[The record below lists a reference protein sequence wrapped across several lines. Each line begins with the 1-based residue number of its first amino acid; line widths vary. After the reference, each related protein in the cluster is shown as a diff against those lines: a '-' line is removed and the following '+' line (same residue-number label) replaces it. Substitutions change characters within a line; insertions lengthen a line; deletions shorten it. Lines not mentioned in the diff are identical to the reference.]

1 MKNLLK
7 CGLALAAAFS
17 LAACSGGGQSED
29 TTKIGIIQLAE
40 HPALDQAYEGFMDG
54 LKEAGYTEENT
65 TFDYQNASN
74 DQSNCATIVDKFVN
88 DGDDLIY
95 AIATPSAQTAAKK
108 TNDIPI
114 IVNAVTDPAASG
126 IVKDNEEPGG
136 NVTGVSDLT
145 PVGKQIELL
154 TQIVPD
160 AKKVAVMYCS
170 SEDNSKIQAEMAE
183 KALDAAGLEWQ
194 EATVADSSSIQQV
207 TESLIGKVD
216 VIYIPTDNL
225 LAEGMSAV
233 AQVSN
238 ANGIPCIVGESGMVE
253 NGGLATYG
261 IDYHKLGE
269 MAAKQAVEILKDGK
283 SPAEMPIEYLDP
295 EDCVLTINKSAAEE
309 LGITIPDDLAAKAE
323 MVETAA

>member
-1 MKNLLK
+1 MNKLFK
-7 CGLALAAAFS
+7 IGLASVTAFS
-17 LAACSGGGQSED
+17 LVACSGGSQSDD

-54 LKEAGYTEENT
+54 LEEAGYTEDNT
-65 TFDYQNASN
+65 VFDYQNASN
-74 DQSNCATIVDKFVN
+74 DQSNCKTIADKFVN

-95 AIATPSAQTAAKK
+95 AIATPAAQSVAQATS
-108 TNDIPI
+108 DIPI
-114 IVNAVTDPAASG
+114 LVNAVTDPAASG
-126 IVKDNEEPGG
+126 IVEDNEAPGG
-136 NVTGVSDLT
+136 NVSGVSDLT
-145 PVGKQIELL
+145 PVEEQIDLL
-154 TQIVPD
+154 QQLLPD

-183 KALDAAGLEWQ
+183 KALDEAGIEWE

-216 VIYIPTDNL
+216 AIYIPTDNL

-238 ANGIPCIVGESGMVE
+238 ANGIPCIVGESGMVS

-261 IDYHKLGE
+261 IDYYRLGE
-269 MAAKQAVEILKDGK
+269 MAAEQAVAILEDGK
-283 SPAEMPIEYLDP
+283 SPADMPIEYLSA
-295 EDCVLTINKSAAEE
+295 EDCVLTINKTVAEE
-309 LGITIPDDLAAKAE
+309 LGITIPEEFADAE
-323 MVETAA
+323 MIETAS

>member
-1 MKNLLK
+1 MKKLFK
-7 CGLALAAAFS
+7 CGLALAAA
-17 LAACSGGGQSED
+17 LAMTACSQESSGED
-29 TTKIGIIQLAE
+29 QTKIGIIQLAE
-40 HPALDQAYEGFMDG
+40 HPALDQCYEGFMDG
-54 LKEAGYTEENT
+54 LKEAGYTEDNT

-108 TNDIPI
+108 TSDIPI

-126 IVKDNEEPGG
+126 IVEDNEKPGG

-145 PVGKQIELL
+145 PVEKQIELL
-154 TQIVPD
+154 TQILPD
-160 AKKVAVMYCS
+160 AKKIAVMYCS
-170 SEDNSKIQAEMAE
+170 SEDNSKIQATMAE
-183 KALDAAGLEWQ
+183 EALDEAGLEWQ

-216 VIYIPTDNL
+216 AIYIPTDNL

-233 AQVSN
+233 AQVAN
-238 ANGIPCIVGESGMVE
+238 ANNMPCIVGESGMAE

-261 IDYHKLGE
+261 IDYYKLGE

-283 SPAEMPIEYLDP
+283 SPADMPIEYLDP
-295 EDCVLTINKSAAEE
+295 EDCVLTINKTVADE
-309 LGITIPDDLAAKAE
+309 LGITIPDDLAAKAT
-323 MVETAA
+323 MIETAE